1 MLKKKLHAII
11 LTLFTISSTCMAN
24 EIDSQ
29 SNTSNVSNESSQ
41 YSQGIVSNNPTY
53 VNNGGYHAYSS
64 IGKVSCAQASMN
76 VGVAA
81 SGEDYANS
89 GSIYMNVNIPFTS
102 FGSGISCAEAMAEA
116 KAQMEYDTAMVLT
129 DHCLSLLSKGFSY
142 HTSNP
147 LSRKCEGFQLTGIG
161 KEMVE
166 TQKANLIAE
175 QKFADA
181 KANEALA
188 NELEQ
193 QIRRHDLCKSAKDRG
208 MNRMAFCQGV
218 HIASKDD

>member
-1 MLKKKLHAII
+1 MLKKKLHAIV

-129 DHCLSLLSKGFSY
+129 DHCLALLSKGFSY

-193 QIRRHDLCKSAKDRG
+193 QIRRHDLCKAAKDRG

>member
-1 MLKKKLHAII
+1 MLKKKLHAIV

-81 SGEDYANS
+81 SGEDYVNS

-129 DHCLSLLSKGFSY
+129 DHCLALLSKGFSY

-147 LSRKCEGFQLTGIG
+147 FSRKCEGFQLTGIG

-193 QIRRHDLCKSAKDRG
+193 QIRRHDLCKAAKDRG

>member
-1 MLKKKLHAII
+1 MLKKTLHAISITI
-11 LTLFTISSTCMAN
+11 LTFSATCLAD
-24 EIDSQ
+24 EVDSQ

-53 VNNGGYHAYSS
+53 VNNGGFHAYSS

-81 SGEDYANS
+81 TGDDYTNN
-89 GSIYMNVNIPFTS
+89 GSLYVNVNIPFTS

-129 DHCLSLLSKGFSY
+129 DHCMALLSKGFSY

-147 LSRKCEGFQLTGIG
+147 LSRKCNGFELTGIG
-161 KEMVE
+161 QEMVE

-175 QKFADA
+175 KKFATA

-193 QIRRHDLCKSAKDRG
+193 QIRRHDLCKAAKERG
-208 MNRMAFCQGV
+208 MERMAFCQGI